1 MSLLAS
7 WVANQRQLDPLGHAL
22 SEAAGDKQIL
32 LAPDVSHDLLE
43 EFGAVDA
50 HGLIHRRIPFRP
62 RSEVSH
68 GSVSP
73 AWPRS

>member
-32 LAPDVSHDLLE
+32 LAPDVSHDLHS
-43 EFGAVDA
+43 ARWTRMA
-50 HGLIHRRIPFRP
+50 
-62 RSEVSH
+62 
-68 GSVSP
+68 
-73 AWPRS
+73 